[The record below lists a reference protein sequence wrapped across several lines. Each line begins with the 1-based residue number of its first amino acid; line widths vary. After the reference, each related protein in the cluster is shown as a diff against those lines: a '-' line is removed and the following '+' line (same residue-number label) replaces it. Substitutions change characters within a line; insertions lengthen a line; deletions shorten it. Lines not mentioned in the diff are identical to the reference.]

1 MTIVCLPFQ
10 RTPER
15 KAEMSLTFFWRM
27 VSIAATVLDVGN
39 GCRLS
44 AAKTLAMTDCVQ
56 SKISGQGRCKP
67 RVWIPWARGKKI
79 KYLVFFYSA
88 GHLLHVNLWRRV
100 DIYIHAHLLFF
111 SLYLHFFL
119 FLIFFF
125 PSLSAYICL
134 RIKTINLLKKGN
146 FLRLSQIFQNLS
158 LWPIQFI
165 HLILPM

>member
-10 RTPER
+10 TRPER

-67 RVWIPWARGKKI
+67 RVWIPWARGKKS

-100 DIYIHAHLLFF
+100 DIYTRTSLLLPLSTFFPLPYLLLFSIF
-111 SLYLHFFL
+111 FCLYL
-119 FLIFFF
+119 
-125 PSLSAYICL
+125 
-134 RIKTINLLKKGN
+134 RKN
-146 FLRLSQIFQNLS
+146 
-158 LWPIQFI
+158 
-165 HLILPM
+165 